1 MSLLESHL
9 SVQKKK
15 VKSYHQSQDTFQ
27 TSMKTDIDQVKEIL
41 DRSILSNAMV
51 ENLINDLLDI
61 AQIENGK
68 YKLNED
74 YFDLKSCIK
83 DTLDI
88 VLY

>member
-1 MSLLESHL
+1 
-9 SVQKKK
+9 V
-15 VKSYHQSQDTFQ
+15 T
-27 TSMKTDIDQVKEIL
+27 IKEIL

-68 YKLNED
+68 YKLNEN

-83 DTLDI
+83 DTLNI
-88 VLY
+88 VLYQAN